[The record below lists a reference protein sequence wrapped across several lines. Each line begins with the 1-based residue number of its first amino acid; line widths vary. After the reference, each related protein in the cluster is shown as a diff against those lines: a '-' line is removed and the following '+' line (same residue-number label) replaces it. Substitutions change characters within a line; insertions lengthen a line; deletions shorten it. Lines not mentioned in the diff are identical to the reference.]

1 MDSRFTD
8 TCYYNKRLVN
18 SDGHNP
24 VFLGPTLIHFIKD
37 QKSPKIRNLH
47 TIGTDHE
54 MVICNGFSSVLPN
67 LNLFLCIYHLEQA
80 DKQKISNL
88 VLQKGAKQSIIA
100 TTVSTVAG
108 TLEFKN
114 MVWQILQI
122 MTTFMQNQKDWKRNG
137 ISYALVST
145 NGFATRENPFLCRTW
160 LKRQGVVLQFKVCFT
175 TTI

>member
-24 VFLGPTLIHFIKD
+24 VFLGLTLIHFIKD

-47 TIGTDHE
+47 TIGIDHE
-54 MVICNGFSSVLPN
+54 MVIFNGFFSVLPN

-114 MVWQILQI
+114 MVW
-122 MTTFMQNQKDWKRNG
+122 
-137 ISYALVST
+137 
-145 NGFATRENPFLCRTW
+145 
-160 LKRQGVVLQFKVCFT
+160 
-175 TTI
+175 